1 MKRVMICGA
10 LTVALTLATAAR
22 VALAP
27 SAADGG
33 STASAAAPAFKFS
46 IHSIDAALKA
56 KMLAGGSW
64 KPRCPVPLSQLRLL
78 KVAYWGFD
86 RRAHMGY
93 LIVNRAWARKLA
105 GVFHILYDRRFKF
118 RRMRLIDEYGA
129 SDARSMAADNTS
141 AFNGRYVSGT
151 TRWSMHAFGLAIDIN
166 PVENPYVSGSHVS
179 PAAGRPYVDRTRK
192 ATGMI
197 HAGDFV
203 VRAFRSI
210 GWKWGG
216 SWPGTKDYQH
226 FSSTGG

>member
-1 MKRVMICGA
+1 MRQLTICGA

-93 LIVNRAWARKLA
+93 LIVNRVWARKLA
-105 GVFHILYDRRFKF
+105 GVFHTLYDRRFKF

-141 AFNGRYVSGT
+141 AFNGRKVPGT
-151 TRWSMHAFGLAIDIN
+151 DTWSQHAYGRAIDIN
-166 PVENPYVSGSHVS
+166 PLENPAIIDGEVD
-179 PAAGRPYVDRTRK
+179 PPQAAP
-192 ATGMI
+192 
-197 HAGDFV
+197 
-203 VRAFRSI
+203 
-210 GWKWGG
+210 
-216 SWPGTKDYQH
+216 
-226 FSSTGG
+226 